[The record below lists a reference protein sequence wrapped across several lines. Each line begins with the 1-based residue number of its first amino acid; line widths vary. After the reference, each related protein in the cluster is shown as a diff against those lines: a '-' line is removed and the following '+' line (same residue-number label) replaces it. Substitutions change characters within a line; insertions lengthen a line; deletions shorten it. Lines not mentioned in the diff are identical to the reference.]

1 MKPFTNFAIPFG
13 FTVFLLCR
21 AASAE
26 ILYDRDGIQLQGTAQ
41 IVSRYAATCH
51 VLEEKHSPLEFRR
64 IKDNHG
70 QSLHVWQLDFSA
82 HNNTGHRLSSLKAE
96 FDIASP
102 WPPCTE
108 WSGEG
113 PGGGP
118 SGNFVDAE
126 GRPTPIEW
134 ADTQIALSMPN
145 GMGKDQVARDVLFL
159 LVFHE
164 DQPAFRS
171 WSVDF
176 SLDVPGKK
184 EQPAPDAP
192 QSGAGPRGADP
203 RRGLQLP
210 PEILVDKHVSQAQR
224 LLREEDPHGA
234 RQAMEK
240 ALSLQQEHEL
250 EPQPE
255 DHFGYA
261 EVWFGLGE
269 PERAIQSLAR
279 YLQLR
284 GRDADRYQEALDL
297 LNRAEAE
304 KARDEAAAYSAAQS
318 GPLKIRAGETVMFD
332 GMEFVGIPPGE
343 FLMGSTG
350 SYAEPDE
357 RPVTQVWISR
367 GFFLGKYEVT
377 QDQWKAVMGHNPS
390 RFSGCGNCPVEK
402 VSWNNV
408 QAFIRKLNARA
419 EGGRYRLP
427 TEAEWEYAA
436 RAGTTTDTYAG
447 VFSLGGDAF
456 EEPVVHEIAWHYRD
470 SGRQTQPVGQK
481 VPNSFG
487 LYDMLGNVW
496 EWVSDWYSRYPGGAV
511 TDPVG
516 PRTGRGRVAKG
527 GSWSDLST
535 KYFRASYRRV
545 FQPRHRGE
553 ELGFRLVRTE

>member
-1 MKPFTNFAIPFG
+1 MKLFANFTIPFG
-13 FTVFLLCR
+13 FTIFLLCR

-26 ILYDRDGIQLQGTAQ
+26 ILYERDGIQLQGTAQ

-51 VLEEKHSPLEFRR
+51 VLEEKHSPLEFRK

-108 WSGEG
+108 WRGEG

-159 LVFHE
+159 LVFHK
-164 DQPAFRS
+164 DQPAFRN

-176 SLDVPGKK
+176 SLDVPGGK

-210 PEILVDKHVSQAQR
+210 PEILADKYVSQAQR

-234 RQAMEK
+234 RQAMENS
-240 ALSLQQEHEL
+240 LSLQQDHGL
-250 EPQPE
+250 EPRPE

-269 PERAIQSLAR
+269 PERAIQSLVR

-284 GRDADRYQEALDL
+284 GRDADRYEEALDL

-318 GPLKIRAGETVMFD
+318 GPPEIRAGETVMFD

-408 QAFIRKLNARA
+408 QAFIRKLNAQA

-447 VFSLGGDAF
+447 VFSLGEGAF
-456 EEPVVHEIAWHYRD
+456 EDPVVHEIAWHYRD

-527 GSWSDLST
+527 GSWSDYSK
-535 KYFRASYRRV
+535 KYFRAPYRRV
-545 FQPRHRGE
+545 FQPRHRVD